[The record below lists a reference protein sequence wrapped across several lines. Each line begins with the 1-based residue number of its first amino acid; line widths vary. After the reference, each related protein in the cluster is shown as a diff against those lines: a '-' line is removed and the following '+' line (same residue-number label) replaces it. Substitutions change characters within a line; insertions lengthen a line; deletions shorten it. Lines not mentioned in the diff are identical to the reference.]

1 MALRN
6 LKPTTPGQRGA
17 SVPDFEEIT
26 RQKPEKS
33 LVRPINSKGGR
44 NCNWPSNYAPSRW
57 RT

>member
-6 LKPTTPGQRGA
+6 LRPTTPGQRGA

-33 LVRPINSKGGR
+33 LVRTIFLI
-44 NCNWPSNYAPSRW
+44 
-57 RT
+57 

>member
-44 NCNWPSNYAPSRW
+44 NA
-57 RT
+57 TGE

>member
-6 LKPTTPGQRGA
+6 LRPTTPGQRGA

-33 LVRPINSKGGR
+33 LVRPLILKVAVTQLGE
-44 NCNWPSNYAPSRW
+44 
-57 RT
+57 

>member
-44 NCNWPSNYAPSRW
+44 NFSSILNSPLNLFAI
-57 RT
+57 